1 MKNKTINN
9 SLLNP
14 DNCTFMLIDH
24 QPQMVFGVQ
33 SIDRQTLRNNVTA
46 LAKTAAIF
54 NIPTILTTIEAQSF
68 SGQLL
73 SEIQKVFPQ
82 TSPLDRSS
90 MNAWEDK
97 KVTDAVQ
104 AAGRKKLVMA
114 ALWTEI
120 CLAFPVLSALE
131 ENYEVYFVVDAS
143 GGFTTTAH
151 DMAVQRMIQAGAI
164 PMTWLQVLCE
174 LQRDWSRKQTYNQV
188 TNLIKEH
195 AGAYGVGI
203 SYRENL
209 VTSK

>member
-1 MKNKTINN
+1 MNKKTDV
-9 SLLNP
+9 LLNP

-97 KVTDAVQ
+97 KVTDAVH

-188 TNLIKEH
+188 TNLIKEY

-209 VTSK
+209 ATSK